1 MIMEL
6 RQHYKT
12 KYGNPELVIK
22 FKLLC
27 DETKRL
33 MFKDANVAITCVL
46 RDNKIV
52 AIFIKLLIE

>member
-1 MIMEL
+1 MEL
-6 RQHYKT
+6 RQHHKT

-27 DETKRL
+27 DKTKRL
-33 MFKDANVAITCVL
+33 MLKDANVAINCPL

-52 AIFIKLLIE
+52 AIFIKLLMK